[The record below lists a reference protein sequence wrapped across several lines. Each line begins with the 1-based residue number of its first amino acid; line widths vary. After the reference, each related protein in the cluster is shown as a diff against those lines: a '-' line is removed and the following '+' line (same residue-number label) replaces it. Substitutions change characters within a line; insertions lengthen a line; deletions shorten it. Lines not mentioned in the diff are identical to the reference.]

1 MTMNDPLANAMS
13 QILNAEKN
21 AKSEATLR
29 PSSKLLKR
37 VLEIMKEEGYL
48 GEYTEI
54 EDGKGNQ
61 LKINLLGKINKCGV
75 IKPRFA
81 LTLAEFEKFEKRFL
95 PAQGFGILIIS
106 TSQGVITLDEAKKRK
121 IGGKLLAYAY

>member
-1 MTMNDPLANAMS
+1 MSMNDPLANAMS
-13 QILNAEKN
+13 QILNAERN
-21 AKSEATLR
+21 AKAEAELK

-37 VLEIMKEEGYL
+37 VLDIMKDEGYV
-48 GEYTEI
+48 GEYAEV
-54 EDGKGNQ
+54 EDGKGNV

-81 LTLAEFEKFEKRFL
+81 LTMAEFEKFEKRFL

-106 TSQGVITLDEAKKRK
+106 TSQGLLTLDEAKKRN
-121 IGGKLLAYAY
+121 IGGKLIAYAY

>member
-21 AKSEATLR
+21 AKAEATLR
-29 PSSKLLKR
+29 PSSKILKR
-37 VLEIMKEEGYL
+37 VLEIMKDEGYV
-48 GEYTEI
+48 GEFTEI

-61 LKINLLGKINKCGV
+61 LKISLLGKINKCGV

-81 LTLAEFEKFEKRFL
+81 LTLEEFEKFEKRFL